1 MTSPVVT
8 RLLKSNRSVVQHIDT
23 NAESLDAKLRARL
36 KPHLRGGEK
45 MPDLALVFALLG
57 RLLAAEGTA
66 LAAADDANEAE
77 KRDDPG
83 FMHRLEA
90 ANETLYGVTTRAR
103 EMLAGAFTS
112 KALASLG
119 FKGETPRAPDTLVR
133 FASNVISALD
143 THTLAPA
150 DDGASVDVKK
160 VIKRLS
166 PARDAVHALAGD
178 VLREARELQKTQA
191 VRNAALGQAVDAF
204 DGVAG
209 AVSALLDLV
218 GETALAERTR
228 PSTRRS
234 GVTQTEAVDPVPGDP
249 TSTP

>member
-8 RLLKSNRSVVQHIDT
+8 RLLKSNRSVVQHIET
-23 NAESLDAKLRARL
+23 NAESLDAKLRALLR
-36 KPHLRGGEK
+36 PHLASGEK
-45 MPDLALVFALLG
+45 MPDFGLAFTLMG
-57 RLLAAEGTA
+57 RLLAAEGA
-66 LAAADDANEAE
+66 GLAAADEANEAE

-90 ANETLYGVTTRAR
+90 ANETLYGATTRAR
-103 EMLAGAFTS
+103 EILAGAFTS

-143 THTLAPA
+143 SHTLKPV

-160 VIKRLS
+160 LIKRLE

-191 VRNAALGQAVDAF
+191 DRNAALGKAVDTF
-204 DGVAG
+204 EGVAG

-234 GVTQTEAVDPVPGDP
+234 GVTQSEEGDP
-249 TSTP
+249 APVDDPPTT